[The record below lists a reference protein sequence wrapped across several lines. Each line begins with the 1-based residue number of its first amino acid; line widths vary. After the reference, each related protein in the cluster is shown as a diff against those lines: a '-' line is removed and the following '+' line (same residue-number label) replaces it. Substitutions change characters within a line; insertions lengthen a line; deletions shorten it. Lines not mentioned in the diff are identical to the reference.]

1 MILSQFNPHNNAD
14 IDFHFAKRKVYYALT
29 DVIKCLTLRLDGEG
43 DDGVELVVDGVP
55 EVVLSGLSPV
65 KSITVDWVNDR
76 LYYGQEHLLDQPEG
90 QVKIKH

>member
-1 MILSQFNPHNNAD
+1 M
-14 IDFHFAKRKVYYALT
+14 YYALT
-29 DVIKCLTLRLDGEG
+29 NEIKCLTLRLDEES
-43 DDGVELVVDGVP
+43 DDGAELVVVGLP

-90 QVKIKH
+90 QVKIKHW